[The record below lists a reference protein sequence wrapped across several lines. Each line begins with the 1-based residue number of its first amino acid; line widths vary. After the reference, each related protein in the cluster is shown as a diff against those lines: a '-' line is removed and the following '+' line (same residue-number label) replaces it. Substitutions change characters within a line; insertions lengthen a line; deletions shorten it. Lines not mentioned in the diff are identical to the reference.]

1 MASKIDPT
9 LAKSLIKEFR
19 NQNEAAAEHAL
30 KTPEGQHLHG
40 YFINRE
46 SLESILSD
54 PKVVGISLHHAKHPD
69 FVGKKENVFTT
80 VMVGAVANTSQDA
93 TTPYVSSGDYYDK
106 LPNCPPTC
114 TSLL

>member
-9 LAKSLIKEFR
+9 LAKSLITEFR

-80 VMVGAVANTSQDA
+80 VMVGAVPNTAPGA
-93 TTPYVSSGDYYDK
+93 TTPHVSSGDYYDQI
-106 LPNCPPTC
+106 PICPPYC
-114 TSLL
+114 TNLQ

>member
-9 LAKSLIKEFR
+9 LAKSLIMEFR

-40 YFINRE
+40 FFINRE

-69 FVGKKENVFTT
+69 FAGKNENVYTT
-80 VMVGAVANTSQDA
+80 VMVGAVPNPEPGAAS
-93 TTPYVSSGDYYDK
+93 PYVSSGDYYDK